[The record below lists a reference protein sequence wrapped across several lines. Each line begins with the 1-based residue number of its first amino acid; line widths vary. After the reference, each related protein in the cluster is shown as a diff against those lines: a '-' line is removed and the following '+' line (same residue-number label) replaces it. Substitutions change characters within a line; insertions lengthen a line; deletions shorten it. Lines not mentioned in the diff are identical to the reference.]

1 MNSLSQ
7 VLLIHSLMTRDRNAL
22 DKRSIPLENSHLVK
36 TIYVMI
42 HCKDQFSDVS
52 IKHWTFQI
60 PRVVLHSPPFYYS
73 MCGRM
78 TSFIA

>member
-42 HCKDQFSDVS
+42 HCKD
-52 IKHWTFQI
+52 
-60 PRVVLHSPPFYYS
+60 
-73 MCGRM
+73 
-78 TSFIA
+78 